1 MGNSNSRCNV
11 ANKEIEV
18 KFERKSH
25 RERQNKALKQ
35 FCNHFNLTYGSH
47 EEYAHIDAVL
57 YNKGKITGFAEVKG
71 VHKNIE
77 DAQDVIVAMRKL
89 VRAQQL
95 QVNSGK
101 PVAIIWAFNNAIVYE
116 RINNLK
122 GIFYYGGRAV
132 REGSTFDQEM
142 LIKVLIKN
150 LIRIEEDSQ

>member
-1 MGNSNSRCNV
+1 MV
-11 ANKEIEV
+11 LI
-18 KFERKSH
+18 
-25 RERQNKALKQ
+25 
-35 FCNHFNLTYGSH
+35 

-77 DAQDVIVAMRKL
+77 DKQDVIVAMRKI

-150 LIRIEEDSQ
+150 LIRL